1 MEKAIRTS
9 ERPMGA
15 GESLR
20 RVLECVA
27 SGILLEGE
35 LCIELL
41 NQHECSYTGIN
52 INTNANL
59 TVCSK
64 MALES
69 KIHVRR
75 KKSTPLQF

>member
-1 MEKAIRTS
+1 MIKTSFFSSPQPLELLVEKAISTS

-35 LCIELL
+35 LFI
-41 NQHECSYTGIN
+41 
-52 INTNANL
+52 
-59 TVCSK
+59 
-64 MALES
+64 
-69 KIHVRR
+69 
-75 KKSTPLQF
+75 